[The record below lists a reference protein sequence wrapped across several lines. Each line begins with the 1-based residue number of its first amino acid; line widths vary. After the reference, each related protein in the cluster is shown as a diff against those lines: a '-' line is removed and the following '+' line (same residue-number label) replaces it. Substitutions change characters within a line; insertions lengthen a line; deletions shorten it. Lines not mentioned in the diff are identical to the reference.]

1 MHDNETLA
9 SLRRNVFVKLKASPC
24 SLRLE
29 LANGQEPLDTSL
41 DRHTLSHLGVR
52 DKAILNAK
60 LSQVINFSEFNLKQ
74 CINYIILQ
82 PRHMIPMQ

>member
-9 SLRRNVFVKLKASPC
+9 TLRRNVFIKLKASPC

-29 LANGQEPLDTSL
+29 LANGQEGLDTCQ
-41 DRHTLSHLGVR
+41 DRMTLNALGVK

-60 LSQVINFSEFNLKQ
+60 LSQV
-74 CINYIILQ
+74 
-82 PRHMIPMQ
+82 

>member
-29 LANGQEPLDTSL
+29 LANGQEPLETSL

-52 DKAILNAK
+52 DKAVLNAK
-60 LSQVINFSEFNLKQ
+60 LSQVGIFNSCKNICVSNFFSVKKCMSLSK
-74 CINYIILQ
+74 
-82 PRHMIPMQ
+82 